1 MKTQALVGRLLTAHL
16 LLLRAENDD
25 VSLSPNLDKSFN
37 ISSLISQNQNEATPN
52 WSLDSDKSSSPAPV
66 LHPSLPP
73 PEFKK
78 FGIEN
83 ENRTM
88 SDEFEIAEY
97 NLDLVET
104 NSGNENGR
112 VVAEVGGLA

>member
-73 PEFKK
+73 K
-78 FGIEN
+78 FGIVN

-88 SDEFEIAEY
+88 SDEFEITEY